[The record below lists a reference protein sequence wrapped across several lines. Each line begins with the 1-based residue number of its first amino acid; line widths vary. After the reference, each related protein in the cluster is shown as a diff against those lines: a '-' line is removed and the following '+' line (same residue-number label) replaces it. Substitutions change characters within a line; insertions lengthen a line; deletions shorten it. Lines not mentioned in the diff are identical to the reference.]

1 MGFKSL
7 KKKSKRDKEFSDIS
21 QLSNSDE
28 ITDTL
33 NKNFYSRNSNKH
45 YNMNDFVRDYSLEK
59 IRYSDKNLLKF
70 EKLLP
75 KEPCNL
81 QEYQIHFSLMKT

>member
-33 NKNFYSRNSNKH
+33 NKNFYSRNQAIWDVIDEN
-45 YNMNDFVRDYSLEK
+45 
-59 IRYSDKNLLKF
+59 
-70 EKLLP
+70 
-75 KEPCNL
+75 
-81 QEYQIHFSLMKT
+81 QEQ